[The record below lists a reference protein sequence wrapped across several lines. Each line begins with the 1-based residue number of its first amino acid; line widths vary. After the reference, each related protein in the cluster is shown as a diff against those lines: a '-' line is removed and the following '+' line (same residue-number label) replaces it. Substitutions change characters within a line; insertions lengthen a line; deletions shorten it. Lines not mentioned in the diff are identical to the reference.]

1 MSTRFITG
9 AALVLGGGFLVA
21 ASLAFAPAVTA
32 WLGFG
37 IAVGALVALGAVQLD
52 RSRGVAQR
60 ALDGV
65 TGALAVLTLIFSL
78 VFTGGAVQWLMFAFA
93 LGFAGLGYIGLAL
106 NEVGQWRAAHGLAD
120 LPGLRLVHHDVE
132 HRIAA

>member
-21 ASLAFAPAVTA
+21 ASLAFAPAITA
-32 WLGFG
+32 WLAFG
-37 IAVGALVALGAVQLD
+37 IAIGALAVLGAVQLD

-65 TGALAVLTLIFSL
+65 TGALAILTLIFSL
-78 VFTGGAVQWLMFAFA
+78 VFTGGAVQGLMFAFA
-93 LGFAGLGYIGLAL
+93 LGFAGLGYIAMAL
-106 NEVGQWRAAHGLAD
+106 NEVGQWRAAHGLTD
-120 LPGLRLVHHDVE
+120 LPGLHVVRGDAGHRL
-132 HRIAA
+132 AA